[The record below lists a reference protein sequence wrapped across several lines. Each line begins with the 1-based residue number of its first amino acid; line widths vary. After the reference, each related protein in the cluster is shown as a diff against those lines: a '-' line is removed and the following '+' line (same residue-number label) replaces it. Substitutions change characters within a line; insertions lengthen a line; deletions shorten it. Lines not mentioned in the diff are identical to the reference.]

1 MTTPPNLFAQPLSSD
16 QTEHRAIAD
25 ILKSA
30 IDKAVSQNEEST
42 YFYTTQ
48 LIDINQLTVTTIKGS
63 HFDST
68 HQSARTLL
76 RRLITNPQFIEAVET
91 LNFDD
96 NYWTLINQDGDFC
109 QVYSSPKDIGTYI
122 ESINITTLT
131 NTLTELKID
140 IELLV
145 KAAALTGGIVSSSER
160 IPLINWLQ
168 FHNLDVPGTFEQV
181 KNLIAYLSFTPPP
194 APKFGNYW
202 GISDETNETILIVP
216 EKQQP
221 LIKQEINNLISR
233 DGSAPERLI
242 NYLADSLP
250 SEYSRV
256 LLEESPEFA
265 WEVLIDT
272 EASRNFAQSCFNALG
287 SELSTPDKPMTTGQ
301 RSRLLV
307 AAIMVDLDLG
317 TDEQRKRFHDSD
329 LYLLH
334 FQNMTAF
341 EVRKELKARLVAIG
355 INPDTATLTLQLV
368 LAGLGPEFLVNTPP
382 SLQVGSSGWVI
393 LHKSVLLAEHI
404 APGLS
409 QHMRYEQLL
418 ELGAISPVSVEQ
430 KKLHDVITLRCIM
443 DWASINELRSKDEE
457 NLPLENIAKNDTLHY
472 NAYINEIADAL
483 KAISAPPV
491 SRKKL
496 AKETILDE
504 TSLHPQQE
512 LFPVET
518 SKWNPGFPRVVLEL
532 YMNNLLTSKEWDR
545 KTGPSIFKQDPDLA
559 KLTPINRLY
568 KNEVEKHYKAFT
580 PGVIT
585 MIRLALSRLHRRDR
599 VAIEYGKLALYQV
612 LGSRF
617 IPGHSADETAFF
629 GIVITSWF
637 DNELH
642 CYELFPLQG
651 LCLKNEDLAQGFI
664 RGVSFDEANGQFG
677 ESPNGHN
684 GNFQRLTYLQH
695 IYADNEAYFAGSK
708 PVLHGGKRTSQLL
721 PDNFRS
727 LDEYLNLSGTG
738 MLLMR
743 FGEFD
748 DQSQSA
754 HRDRSSMES
763 FNSERFKGIGNLVA
777 KHNPPITYDQFHSM
791 GYDKTA
797 IEDRDEAFKK
807 LIDGILD
814 VIIPFKGCIEGLLS
828 DDPKRRSGAVFSCT
842 MDAVA
847 VLLIFAGGVGP
858 FLKAAASSTKLIN
871 LSRVTAGVVVSIFNP
886 LDGVPQLLHGGAR
899 LAGKGALKLTNFG
912 RSVTKTAVSQLRHL
926 TNASTSYDLVK
937 ALTKTGSAAEIRM
950 TLPTV
955 THGRALF
962 KDDTLETVEQ
972 VVARLS
978 EKNIALPKDSSSA
991 ELEHLF
997 DSAVREAA
1005 LPSRSLQELES
1016 LIGPIAVND
1025 LLNTFIKHKPSR
1037 FKGTHFDIGARNYSE
1052 TLGVVAEL
1060 ETRKIAYLK
1069 NHQQS
1074 VLTWDLGKPPY
1085 SDVMPE
1091 SAFNPNG
1098 FTDNSQ
1104 RAGAWMLK
1112 GSTSEGNDFENIV
1125 AVLREYAGNNKSL
1138 KDATVIKE
1146 IHSRLV
1152 PELAGSVREAGAP
1165 TKYGGSITGFA
1176 LMEQHLK
1183 TLNSAHKHF
1192 DKHLLATIAG
1202 FQGFGDGNGRTASAL
1217 YAISQLRGGRFTP
1230 MPKHVFLSL
1239 SDLG

>member
-1 MTTPPNLFAQPLSSD
+1 MTTPPNLFAQSLSTD
-16 QTEHRAIAD
+16 QTERRAIAD
-25 ILKSA
+25 VLKSA

-42 YFYTTQ
+42 YFYTTTQ
-48 LIDINQLTVTTIKGS
+48 LIDINQLVITTIKGS

-68 HQSARTLL
+68 HQSAKTLL
-76 RRLITNPQFIEAVET
+76 RRLIANPQFIEAIET
-91 LNFDD
+91 LPLEDD
-96 NYWTLINQDGDFC
+96 YWTLVNQDGDIYK
-109 QVYSSPKDIGTYI
+109 VYSSPKDIGTYI
-122 ESINITTLT
+122 ESTNITTLT
-131 NTLTELKID
+131 NTLTDLKGD
-140 IELLV
+140 IELLI
-145 KAAALTGGIVSSSER
+145 KAATLTGGIVSSSER

-168 FHNLDVPGTFEQV
+168 FHNLDVPNTFEQV
-181 KNLIAYLSFTPPP
+181 KNLIEYLSFSPLP
-194 APKFGNYW
+194 APEFGNYW

-221 LIKQEINNLISR
+221 LIKQEVNTLMSR
-233 DGSAPERLI
+233 GGAAPERLI

-250 SEYSRV
+250 SRYSRV
-256 LLEESPEFA
+256 LLEENTEFA

-272 EASRNFAQSCFNALG
+272 EESRNFAQSCFNALG
-287 SELSTPDKPMTTGQ
+287 SQLSTPDKPMTTGQ

-329 LYLLH
+329 LYLH
-334 FQNMTAF
+334 HSQNKNAF
-341 EVRKELKARLVAIG
+341 EAREELKDRLVAIG
-355 INPDTATLTLQLV
+355 VNPDTATLTLQLV
-368 LAGLGPEFLVNTPP
+368 LAGLGPEFLVYAPS

-409 QHMRYEQLL
+409 RHMRYEQLL
-418 ELGAISPVSVEQ
+418 ELGAISPVSAEQ
-430 KKLHDVITLRCIM
+430 QKLHDVITLRCIM
-443 DWASINELRSKDEE
+443 DWASINELRAKDEE
-457 NLPLENIAKNDTLHY
+457 NLPLEDIAKNDTSRY

-483 KAISAPPV
+483 KAITAPPV

-496 AKETILDE
+496 AKETISHE

-518 SKWNPGFPRVVLEL
+518 SKWNPGFPRTVLEL
-532 YMNNLLTSKEWDR
+532 YMNNLLTSKEWDS
-545 KTGPSIFKQDPDLA
+545 KTGPSIFKDPDLA

-651 LCLKNEDLAQGFI
+651 LCLKNEDLARGFI
-664 RGVSFDEANGQFG
+664 RGVSFNEADGREF
-677 ESPNGHN
+677 PNGDN

-695 IYADNEAYFAGSK
+695 VYADNEAYFAGSK
-708 PVLHGGKRTSQLL
+708 PVLHGVKRTSQLL

-727 LDEYLNLSGTG
+727 LDEYLNLSGAG

-748 DQSQSA
+748 DRSQSA
-754 HRDRSSMES
+754 HYYRNSMES
-763 FNSERFKGIGNLVA
+763 FNSERFKDIGNLVA
-777 KHNPPITYDQFHSM
+777 EHNPPITYDQFHSM

-828 DDPKRRSGAVFSCT
+828 DDPKRRSGAVFSCV

-847 VLLIFAGGVGP
+847 VVLIFAGGVGP

-886 LDGVPQLLHGGAR
+886 LDGVPQLVHGGAR
-899 LAGKGALKLTNFG
+899 LVGKGALKLTHFG
-912 RSVTKTAVSQLRHL
+912 QSVTKTAVSQLRHL
-926 TNASTSYDLVK
+926 TNASASYDLVK
-937 ALTKTGSAAEIRM
+937 ALSKTGSAAEIRM

-955 THGRALF
+955 AHGRALF
-962 KDDTLETVEQ
+962 KDDTIETAEQ
-972 VVARLS
+972 IVALLANKNSRLP
-978 EKNIALPKDSSSA
+978 NDAA
-991 ELEHLF
+991 HVELEQLF
-997 DSAVREAA
+997 NNAVIEATLKLKSA
-1005 LPSRSLQELES
+1005 QDLES
-1016 LIGPIAVND
+1016 LIGRAALDD
-1025 LLNTFIKHKPSR
+1025 LFKTFMANPEISYSAAR
-1037 FKGTHFDIGARNYSE
+1037 SANRNYSHILEDLSKIE
-1052 TLGVVAEL
+1052 TTNLTYMKNYQQAV
-1060 ETRKIAYLK
+1060 LK
-1069 NHQQS
+1069 Q
-1074 VLTWDLGKPPY
+1074 DLGKAPY
-1085 SDVMPE
+1085 DAVLPDSV
-1091 SAFNPNG
+1091 FNPQG
-1098 FTDNSQ
+1098 FTDHAQ
-1104 RAGAWMLK
+1104 RAGAWIVHA
-1112 GSTSEGNDFENIV
+1112 STTKSNNLDSIV
-1125 AVLREYAGNNKSL
+1125 AVLREYAGNGKSL
-1138 KDATVIKE
+1138 TDPAVIKAL
-1146 IHSRLV
+1146 HARV
-1152 PELAGSVREAGAP
+1152 APEAADIVRVRFDGQPYAS
-1165 TKYGGSITGFA
+1165 SISGFA
-1176 LMEQHLK
+1176 AMKEHLK
-1183 TLNSAHKHF
+1183 VLDVSHEHF
-1192 DKHLLATIAG
+1192 GKQLLGAVAG
-1202 FQGFGDGNGRTASAL
+1202 FHGLGDGNGRTARAL
-1217 YAISQLRGGRFTP
+1217 YAISELRANRFTATTP
-1230 MPKHVFLSL
+1230 QVDRLLHGLP
-1239 SDLG
+1239 

>member
-1 MTTPPNLFAQPLSSD
+1 MTTPPNLFAQSLSTD
-16 QTEHRAIAD
+16 QTERRAIAD

-42 YFYTTQ
+42 YAYTTQ
-48 LIDINQLTVTTIKGS
+48 LIDINQLVVTTIKGS

-68 HQSARTLL
+68 HQSAKTFL
-76 RRLITNPQFIEAVET
+76 RRLIADPQFIEAIEI
-91 LNFDD
+91 LPLEDD
-96 NYWTLINQDGDFC
+96 YWTLVNQDGDIC
-109 QVYSSPKDIGTYI
+109 KVYSSPKDIGTYI
-122 ESINITTLT
+122 ESINITTLI
-131 NTLTELKID
+131 NTLTDLTGD
-140 IELLV
+140 IELLI
-145 KAAALTGGIVSSSER
+145 KAATLTGGIVSSSER

-168 FHNLDVPGTFEQV
+168 FHNLDVPNTFEQV
-181 KNLIAYLSFTPPP
+181 KNLIEYLSFSPPP
-194 APKFGNYW
+194 APEFGNYW

-216 EKQQP
+216 EQQQP
-221 LIKQEINNLISR
+221 LIKQEVNTLMSR

-250 SEYSRV
+250 SRYSRV
-256 LLEESPEFA
+256 LLEENTDFA

-272 EASRNFAQSCFNALG
+272 EESRNFAQSCFNALG

-317 TDEQRKRFHDSD
+317 TDEQRKRYSD
-329 LYLLH
+329 LLYH
-334 FQNMTAF
+334 YPNKNAF
-341 EVRKELKARLVAIG
+341 EAREELKDRLVAIG
-355 INPDTATLTLQLV
+355 VNPDTVILTLQLV
-368 LAGLGPEFLVNTPP
+368 LAGLGPEFLVYAPS

-409 QHMRYEQLL
+409 RHMRYEQLL
-418 ELGAISPVSVEQ
+418 ELGAISPVSTEQ
-430 KKLHDVITLRCIM
+430 QKLHDVITLRCIM

-457 NLPLENIAKNDTLHY
+457 NLPLEDIAKNDISHY
-472 NAYINEIADAL
+472 NAYISEISDAL

-504 TSLHPQQE
+504 TSLRPQQE
-512 LFPVET
+512 LFPVKT
-518 SKWNPGFPRVVLEL
+518 GKWNSGFPRTVLEL
-532 YMNNLLTSKEWDR
+532 YMNNLLTSKEWDS

-568 KNEVEKHYKAFT
+568 KNEVEKYYKAFT

-599 VAIEYGKLALYQV
+599 VVIEYGKLALYQV

-651 LCLKNEDLAQGFI
+651 LCLKNEDLARGFI
-664 RGVSFDEANGQFG
+664 RGVSFNEADGR
-677 ESPNGHN
+677 ESPNGDN

-754 HRDRSSMES
+754 HYYRSSMES

-777 KHNPPITYDQFHSM
+777 EHNPPITYDQFHSM

-814 VIIPFKGCIEGLLS
+814 VIIPFKGCIEGLSS

-847 VLLIFAGGVGP
+847 VLLVFAGGVGP

-871 LSRVTAGVVVSIFNP
+871 LSRVTLGVVVSIFNP
-886 LDGVPQLLHGGAR
+886 LDGVPQLVHGGAR
-899 LAGKGALKLTNFG
+899 LVGKGALKLTHFG
-912 RSVTKTAVSQLRHL
+912 QSVTKTAVSQLRHL
-926 TNASTSYDLVK
+926 TNASASYDLVK
-937 ALTKTGSAAEIRM
+937 ALSKTGSAAEIRM

-955 THGRALF
+955 AHGRALF
-962 KDDTLETVEQ
+962 KDDTIETAEQ
-972 VVARLS
+972 IVALLANKNSRLP
-978 EKNIALPKDSSSA
+978 NDAA
-991 ELEHLF
+991 HVELEQLF
-997 DSAVREAA
+997 NNAVIEATLKLKSA
-1005 LPSRSLQELES
+1005 QDLES
-1016 LIGPIAVND
+1016 LIGRAALDD
-1025 LLNTFIKHKPSR
+1025 LFKTFMANPEISYSAAR
-1037 FKGTHFDIGARNYSE
+1037 SANRNYSHILEDLSKIE
-1052 TLGVVAEL
+1052 TTNLTYMKNYQQAV
-1060 ETRKIAYLK
+1060 LK
-1069 NHQQS
+1069 Q
-1074 VLTWDLGKPPY
+1074 DLGKAPY
-1085 SDVMPE
+1085 DAILPDSV
-1091 SAFNPNG
+1091 FNPQG
-1098 FTDNSQ
+1098 FTDHAQ
-1104 RAGAWMLK
+1104 RAGAWIVHA
-1112 GSTSEGNDFENIV
+1112 STTKSNNLDSIV
-1125 AVLREYAGNNKSL
+1125 AVLREYAGNGKSL
-1138 KDATVIKE
+1138 TDPAVIKAL
-1146 IHSRLV
+1146 HARV
-1152 PELAGSVREAGAP
+1152 APEAADIVRVRFDGQPYAS
-1165 TKYGGSITGFA
+1165 SISGFA
-1176 LMEQHLK
+1176 AMKEHLK
-1183 TLNSAHKHF
+1183 VLDVSHEHF
-1192 DKHLLATIAG
+1192 GKQLLGAVAG
-1202 FQGFGDGNGRTASAL
+1202 FHGLGDGNGRTARAL
-1217 YAISQLRGGRFTP
+1217 YAISELRANRFTATTP
-1230 MPKHVFLSL
+1230 QVDRLLHGLP
-1239 SDLG
+1239 

>member
-1 MTTPPNLFAQPLSSD
+1 MTTPPNLFAQPLSPD
-16 QTEHRAIAD
+16 QTERRAIAD
-25 ILKSA
+25 VLKSA

-42 YFYTTQ
+42 YFYTTTQ
-48 LIDINQLTVTTIKGS
+48 LIDINQLVVTTIKGS

-68 HQSARTLL
+68 HQSGKTLL
-76 RRLITNPQFIEAVET
+76 RRLIADPQFIEAIET
-91 LNFDD
+91 LPLEDD
-96 NYWTLINQDGDFC
+96 YWTLVSQDGDIYK
-109 QVYSSPKDIGTYI
+109 VYSSPKDIGTYI
-122 ESINITTLT
+122 ESTNITTLT
-131 NTLTELKID
+131 NTLADLKGD
-140 IELLV
+140 IELLIKV
-145 KAAALTGGIVSSSER
+145 AALTGGIVSSSER

-168 FHNLDVPGTFEQV
+168 FHNLDVPNTFEQV
-181 KNLIAYLSFTPPP
+181 KNLIEYLSFSPPP

-216 EKQQP
+216 EKQQL
-221 LIKQEINNLISR
+221 LIKQEVNTLMSR

-250 SEYSRV
+250 RQYSRV
-256 LLEESPEFA
+256 LLEENTEFA

-272 EASRNFAQSCFNALG
+272 EESRSFAQSCFNALG

-317 TDEQRKRFHDSD
+317 TDEQRKRFHDFD
-329 LYLLH
+329 LYLH
-334 FQNMTAF
+334 HSQNKNAF
-341 EVRKELKARLVAIG
+341 EAREELKDRLVAIG
-355 INPDTATLTLQLV
+355 VNPDTATLTLQLV
-368 LAGLGPEFLVNTPP
+368 LAGLGPEFLVYAPS

-409 QHMRYEQLL
+409 RHMRYEQLL
-418 ELGAISPVSVEQ
+418 ELGAISPVSAEQ

-457 NLPLENIAKNDTLHY
+457 NLPLEDIAKNDTSHY
-472 NAYINEIADAL
+472 NAYINEISDAL

-504 TSLHPQQE
+504 TSLRPQQE

-518 SKWNPGFPRVVLEL
+518 SKWNPGFPRTVLEL
-532 YMNNLLTSKEWDR
+532 YMNNLLTSKEWDS

-629 GIVITSWF
+629 GVVITSWF
-637 DNELH
+637 DNELS

-651 LCLKNEDLAQGFI
+651 LCLKNEDLARGFI
-664 RGVSFDEANGQFG
+664 RGVSFNEADGREF
-677 ESPNGHN
+677 PNGDK

-727 LDEYLNLSGTG
+727 LDEYLNLSGAG

-748 DQSQSA
+748 DRSQSA
-754 HRDRSSMES
+754 HYSRSSMES
-763 FNSERFKGIGNLVA
+763 FNSERFKDIGNLVA
-777 KHNPPITYDQFHSM
+777 EHNPPITYDQFHSM

-828 DDPKRRSGAVFSCT
+828 DDPKRRGGAVFSCV

-847 VLLIFAGGVGP
+847 VALIFAGGVGP

-886 LDGVPQLLHGGAR
+886 LDGVPQLVHGGAR
-899 LAGKGALKLTNFG
+899 LVGKAALKLTHFG
-912 RSVTKTAVSQLRHL
+912 QSVTKTAVSQLRHL
-926 TNASTSYDLVK
+926 TNASASYDLVK
-937 ALTKTGSAAEIRM
+937 ALSKTGSAAEIRM

-955 THGRALF
+955 AHGRALF

-978 EKNIALPKDSSSA
+978 DKGISLPNHA
-991 ELEHLF
+991 THTELEHLF
-997 DSAVREAA
+997 TNAVIASTRKLQNA
-1005 LPSRSLQELES
+1005 QELEA
-1016 LIGPIAVND
+1016 LIGQAAFSDLFKAIMTKSNLSHITARSAGKTAYPD
-1025 LLNTFIKHKPSR
+1025 LLDALSKVEV
-1037 FKGTHFDIGARNYSE
+1037 RNVNYMQ
-1052 TLGVVAEL
+1052 TYQRNL
-1060 ETRKIAYLK
+1060 LK
-1069 NHQQS
+1069 Q
-1074 VLTWDLGKPPY
+1074 DLGKAPY
-1085 SDVMPE
+1085 DGVLPDSI
-1091 SAFNPNG
+1091 FNPMG
-1098 FTDNSQ
+1098 FTDNAE
-1104 RAGAWMLK
+1104 RAGAWIVHA
-1112 GSTSEGNDFENIV
+1112 SNSPGNNFESIV
-1125 AVLREYAGNNKSL
+1125 AVLREYAANNKVL
-1138 KDATVIKE
+1138 TDPALIKE
-1146 IHSRLV
+1146 LHTRIAPATADIVRVGINEKKYASSIS
-1152 PELAGSVREAGAP
+1152 GFSVMQE
-1165 TKYGGSITGFA
+1165 
-1176 LMEQHLK
+1176 HLK
-1183 TLNSAHKHF
+1183 TLDPTHEYFSKQ
-1192 DKHLLATIAG
+1192 LLGTVVG
-1202 FQGFGDGNGRTASAL
+1202 FHGLGDGNGRTGRAL
-1217 YAISQLRGGRFTP
+1217 FAISELRRNRFNP
-1230 MPKHVFLSL
+1230 LSKEAFSSL
-1239 SDLG
+1239 HGLD